1 MSFIFE
7 RTLRERERER
17 ERERLGQL
25 DVSLRKRSIGV

>member
-7 RTLRERERER
+7 RTLRERER